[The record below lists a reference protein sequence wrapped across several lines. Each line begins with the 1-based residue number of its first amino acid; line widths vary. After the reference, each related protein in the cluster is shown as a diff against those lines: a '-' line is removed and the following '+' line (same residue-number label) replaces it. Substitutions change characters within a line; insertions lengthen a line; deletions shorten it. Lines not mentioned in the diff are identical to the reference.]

1 MALTIK
7 PLSPELAADY
17 LDFFERRAFSDGSPY
32 YPCYCCAFQ
41 MTMGQI
47 QAEFFDRART
57 GGGGTEAFRLAM
69 RDCAERMIGEG
80 RLRGYLAF
88 DGGEVVGWCN
98 ANDRENYV
106 RTGEFSLEDIPE
118 DGDDP
123 APEGERVRSIVCFA
137 VAPDCRGRG
146 IASTLL
152 HRVCED
158 AAGDGCTAV
167 EGYPVAREELE
178 TLDFT
183 GPMRMYEKAGVICV
197 DRRGGTLVMRKN
209 LLPSAQDVYRRSN

>member
-123 APEGERVRSIVCFA
+123 APEGGAGPLYRLLRCRAGLPGQRDCFHA
-137 VAPDCRGRG
+137 AAPGVRGR
-146 IASTLL
+146 
-152 HRVCED
+152 
-158 AAGDGCTAV
+158 
-167 EGYPVAREELE
+167 
-178 TLDFT
+178 
-183 GPMRMYEKAGVICV
+183 
-197 DRRGGTLVMRKN
+197 RR
-209 LLPSAQDVYRRSN
+209 